1 MKLSTL
7 IIPFASAFLSLDPEI
22 TTLEPQLETAQVWT
36 TMPPVQEAEAIAFLP
51 TLMSTTTEETTAVT
65 STTLYNN
72 DGIVGLKFAG
82 GKSDKKS
89 KKPKKSGKKKPAKKP
104 VVAAENIMKIR
115 GDEAAPRK
123 DHKCGEIPLPEIKCA
138 DCAQG
143 FPRYRRPCG
152 GPEETK
158 GVFKCRIEC
167 GPGFKVSDGSPKKMK
182 CLGKPNEAKFW
193 KVRPATQGHVIQCER
208 K

>member
-1 MKLSTL
+1 MKLSSL
-7 IIPFASAFLSLDPEI
+7 LIPFVSAFLSLDPEI
-22 TTLEPQLETAQVWT
+22 TTLEPQPETARLST
-36 TMPPVQEAEAIAFLP
+36 TLPTIAEAEVIAFLP
-51 TLMSTTTEETTAVT
+51 TLMPTTTEETTAAT
-65 STTLYNN
+65 TTTLYNN

-82 GKSDKKS
+82 GKSGKKS
-89 KKPKKSGKKKPAKKP
+89 KKPKKSGKKKPAKKL
-104 VVAAENIMKIR
+104 VVASENIMKIR

-123 DHKCGEIPLPEIKCA
+123 DHKCGDIPLPEIKCS

-152 GPEETK
+152 GPDETK

-167 GPGFKVSDGSPKKMK
+167 GPGYKVSDGSPKKMK

-193 KVRPATQGHVIQCER
+193 KVRPATQGHVIQCVR

>member
-82 GKSDKKS
+82 GKSDKKIKKAEEKRKEKAS
-89 KKPKKSGKKKPAKKP
+89 K
-104 VVAAENIMKIR
+104 
-115 GDEAAPRK
+115 EACCG
-123 DHKCGEIPLPEIKCA
+123 CGEYHENS
-138 DCAQG
+138 
-143 FPRYRRPCG
+143 RR
-152 GPEETK
+152 
-158 GVFKCRIEC
+158 
-167 GPGFKVSDGSPKKMK
+167 
-182 CLGKPNEAKFW
+182 
-193 KVRPATQGHVIQCER
+193 
-208 K
+208 